1 MNETQFQVKS
11 PLPPQKVKQLP
22 HDSLIPFLHHTQ
34 ENQKHTSTQK
44 FVYECVYS
52 SIIHNN
58 KKLETSKCPS
68 TCDGIKKSGIYT
80 MQYYLTI
87 KEWSTDSCSTVDELW
102 KHYAKKSVV
111 KKLYFMHPICLKC
124 LEQANL
130 KKQKVEK
137 WLSVAGRREEW
148 GMTVSG
154 YRVSSL
160 RTETVPELVVIAQL
174 CEYTEKITVYF
185 KRANCVVCEL
195 NFY

>member
-1 MNETQFQVKS
+1 
-11 PLPPQKVKQLP
+11 
-22 HDSLIPFLHHTQ
+22 
-34 ENQKHTSTQK
+34 
-44 FVYECVYS
+44 
-52 SIIHNN
+52 
-58 KKLETSKCPS
+58 
-68 TCDGIKKSGIYT
+68 
-80 MQYYLTI
+80 
-87 KEWSTDSCSTVDELW
+87 
-102 KHYAKKSVV
+102 
-111 KKLYFMHPICLKC
+111 MHPICLKC
-124 LEQANL
+124 PEQASP

-174 CEYTEKITVYF
+174 CEYTEKITVHF